1 MFDEG
6 GFHPTDERGVRPAW
20 IQKQLVNGNIPWVY
34 INTALWCCLDIR
46 EPSIRSNVTFRRHRW
61 IGLWHD

>member
-20 IQKQLVNGNIPWVY
+20 IQKQLVNENIPWVY

-46 EPSIRSNVTFRRHRW
+46 EPSIRSKRH
-61 IGLWHD
+61 I